1 MVEVAMRSVA
11 GIQNSKGANTVK
23 VSTGDHSST
32 ITIPPRPS
40 GFGSSISG
48 GEMLMVALA
57 TCYCNDIYREAA
69 KMGIDVSHVDVQ
81 CSAEYPAEGAPAR
94 DITYTARITAKASD
108 QQIRDLAAQADR
120 LAEIHNTLRASIPV
134 SLVQVEV
141 EVA

>member
-1 MVEVAMRSVA
+1 MRSVA

-32 ITIPPRPS
+32 ITIPSRPS

-57 TCYCNDIYREAA
+57 TCYCNDVYREAA
-69 KMGIDVSHVDVQ
+69 KMGIDVSHVDVE
-81 CSAEYPAEGAPAR
+81 CSAEFPAEGEPAR
-94 DITYTARITAKASD
+94 DLTYTARITAKASD

-120 LAEIHNTLRASIPV
+120 LAEIHNTVRASIPV
-134 SLVQVEV
+134 ILVQVEV
-141 EVA
+141 ERA